1 MSLLICFFP
10 FLVCFPSRTQSI
22 NSTSTDSIT
31 TLSDGNEPEGSFYLT
46 YHCESSVNSTMV
58 NVTQYSD
65 ILEFNDTGSVEVGD
79 TLRVNTVE
87 GSTGGITADWAYF
100 TVSDIN
106 GTDVTVDTAADVD
119 FADGYYYAEYGN
131 FYSGP
136 GLEYGVSTNCLQAD
150 PDFTNNPLDHDVSAS
165 DLQDE
170 LQGLAQVNSS
180 AGCLEVGILV
190 RHTHTGDRGLTLG
203 LHICSLVSYSCT

>member
-1 MSLLICFFP
+1 MA
-10 FLVCFPSRTQSI
+10 
-22 NSTSTDSIT
+22 N
-31 TLSDGNEPEGSFYLT
+31 GNEPEGSFYLT
-46 YHCESSVNSTMV
+46 YHCESSVNSTMA

-65 ILEFNDTGSVEVGD
+65 VLVFNDTGSVEVGD
-79 TLRVNTVE
+79 TLRVNTIV
-87 GSTGGITADWAYF
+87 GSTGGITTDWAYF
-100 TVSDIN
+100 TVSAVS
-106 GTDVTVDTAADVD
+106 GTQVTVDTAADVD

-136 GLEYGVSTNCLQAD
+136 DMEHGVSTNCLQAD

-180 AGCLEVGILV
+180 AGCLEVGGV
-190 RHTHTGDRGLTLG
+190 Y
-203 LHICSLVSYSCT
+203 SYYK

>member
-1 MSLLICFFP
+1 
-10 FLVCFPSRTQSI
+10 
-22 NSTSTDSIT
+22 
-31 TLSDGNEPEGSFYLT
+31 
-46 YHCESSVNSTMV
+46 MV

-65 ILEFNDTGSVEVGD
+65 VLVFNNTGSVEIGD

-87 GSTGGITADWAYF
+87 GSTGGITTDWAYF

-106 GTDVTVDTAADVD
+106 GIQVTVDTAADVD

-136 GLEYGVSTNCLQAD
+136 GLEHGVSTNCLQAD

-180 AGCLEVGILV
+180 AGCLEVHRNFGSAHRERPSRVYVTTI
-190 RHTHTGDRGLTLG
+190 HTYSGCF
-203 LHICSLVSYSCT
+203 ISCSPVGCKGNTCI